1 MKHIRLFIVA
11 ACLLAL
17 AAPAFAESPVHLNNR
32 LRLGYDDNIY
42 QSDGE
47 EGRPAKKDSWRV
59 IEEIEV
65 LLNLNMSRTYLGL
78 RWRPSLTWYS
88 DREND
93 DTDFLNDL
101 DVNFTHNF
109 TPNLALS
116 LNNTLRA
123 SQLPELQDESYTVRE
138 KDDNYY
144 DSAIATLAYNFRP
157 ETRLDL
163 SGRYITLIY
172 DSDSPAKDNG
182 DYYGVIG
189 GLTLRQQLASRSTL
203 MGDLRYQ
210 MLTYNEALAE
220 NARDANS
227 VFAGLGLEQ
236 TFSPKIL
243 GSLRGGVESRSYEND
258 LYDDNNAPYAELS
271 ATFLPTPA
279 TRITTAASYSI
290 YESDVARY
298 LSQNR
303 SYLSLSFAH
312 DFTTRLNFYLSCAYS
327 LNQYEADYSLADADG
342 NRLGDADENAIL
354 VSARLSYRIGRIN
367 WIETGWQYVK
377 LDSDVQ
383 DRVSYDRSRIDIGWK
398 IQLF

>member
-32 LRLGYDDNIY
+32 LRLGFDDNIY

-227 VFAGLGLEQ
+227 IFAGLGLEQ

-243 GSLRGGVESRSYEND
+243 GSLRGGVENRAYDND
-258 LYDDNNAPYAELS
+258 LYDDNTAPYVELS
-271 ATFLPTPA
+271 ATLLPTPA

-327 LNQYEADYSLADADG
+327 LNQYEADYSLADAAG

-377 LDSDVQ
+377 LDSDVV
-383 DRVSYDRSRIDIGWK
+383 DRVSYDRTRIDIGWK

>member
-1 MKHIRLFIVA
+1 M
-11 ACLLAL
+11 
-17 AAPAFAESPVHLNNR
+17 
-32 LRLGYDDNIY
+32 
-42 QSDGE
+42 
-47 EGRPAKKDSWRV
+47 
-59 IEEIEV
+59 

-210 MLTYNEALAE
+210 TLTYNEALAE

-243 GSLRGGVESRSYEND
+243 GSLRGGVENRAYDND
-258 LYDDNNAPYAELS
+258 LYDDNTAPYVELS
-271 ATFLPTPA
+271 ATLLPTPA
-279 TRITTAASYSI
+279 TRITTAAAYSI

-327 LNQYEADYSLADADG
+327 LNQYEADYSLADAAG

-377 LDSDVQ
+377 LDSDVA
-383 DRVSYDRSRIDIGWK
+383 DRVSYDRTRIDIGWK